1 MKEYPFPFI
10 PPFPQNNLDQRLS
23 SIESELKEINEKLNK
38 LIKQKQNS
46 YIQNDDNLYMLWAQM
61 CSFFVYINTFYGI
74 LNYRKWGIYKC

>member
-46 YIQNDDNLYMLWAQM
+46 YIQNDDNLYML
-61 CSFFVYINTFYGI
+61 
-74 LNYRKWGIYKC
+74 